1 MSILKYKMDP
11 GVEVSCVLRRRSCG
25 FGFGSKS
32 VRVTLN
38 LGISYDTLSL
48 SLSREM
54 YVQYYLVY
62 LKIYYNRLK
71 KTSGSF
77 F

>member
-48 SLSREM
+48 SLS
-54 YVQYYLVY
+54 LVERCTV
-62 LKIYYNRLK
+62 LFSLSESI
-71 KTSGSF
+71 TIA
-77 F
+77 